1 MNVLGVTFDSKLQW
15 GAHISKTIKKA
26 NTALHAI
33 RLIKNYF
40 TPVELRTLLTANYY
54 SIFYYNAE
62 IWLLPKLKKN
72 LKSALHSASANAL
85 KLCTPY
91 YDYTMSYN
99 FLHTINERATPAK
112 FMLYKHALQLH
123 KLFNLY
129 EPPQDWLALNFSQ
142 LTSRRQTHF
151 SVTTNCNYKVG
162 NNMLSNRL
170 SILNNKIDLT
180 WLNDTLS
187 SFKVKCKKLLL

>member
-1 MNVLGVTFDSKLQW
+1 
-15 GAHISKTIKKA
+15 
-26 NTALHAI
+26 
-33 RLIKNYF
+33 
-40 TPVELRTLLTANYY
+40 
-54 SIFYYNAE
+54 
-62 IWLLPKLKKN
+62 
-72 LKSALHSASANAL
+72 
-85 KLCTPY
+85 
-91 YDYTMSYN
+91 MSYD

-180 WLNDTLS
+180 WLNDTLL